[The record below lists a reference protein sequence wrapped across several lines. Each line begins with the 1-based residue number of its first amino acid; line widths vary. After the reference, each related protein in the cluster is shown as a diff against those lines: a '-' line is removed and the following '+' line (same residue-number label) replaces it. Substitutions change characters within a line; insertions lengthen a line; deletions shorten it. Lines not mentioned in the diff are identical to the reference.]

1 MCLIFF
7 FYLINFTF
15 QPAASSP
22 SSPPLTPLLPQ
33 DVSSIHPSS
42 LLTQKGAGLL
52 CTSGKQGI
60 SSCCKIKNLPP
71 YSGWTR
77 QSSLRNRFP
86 RVNQSIRAATATIS
100 RTDQDTKLSH
110 IETFFLIMVYL
121 LLH

>member
-1 MCLIFF
+1 MGLIFF

-33 DVSSIHPSS
+33 DISSIHPSS

-60 SSCCKIKNLPP
+60 K
-71 YSGWTR
+71 
-77 QSSLRNRFP
+77 
-86 RVNQSIRAATATIS
+86 AAV
-100 RTDQDTKLSH
+100 RLSTYH
-110 IETFFLIMVYL
+110 RIQAEQGNPA
-121 LLH
+121 